1 MGIHCRGM
9 IMIVASILLATTTV
23 LASSSSATVES
34 AAVANSNA
42 TSPGTPP
49 PPVPLPRC
57 RRGTMEPK
65 VAAKCWIAILEVPLC
80 VFQIVKAFEGGSVFS
95 IGKACCHA
103 FIDLTDDCKIEV
115 FQKSEFFPAIE
126 KFCAA
131 IGGDGGSANTTTTAA
146 GLGN

>member
-9 IMIVASILLATTTV
+9 IMIVASILLATTAV
-23 LASSSSATVES
+23 LASSSATLES

-42 TSPGTPP
+42 TRPGAT

-131 IGGDGGSANTTTTAA
+131 IGGGGGANTTTAA

>member
-1 MGIHCRGM
+1 
-9 IMIVASILLATTTV
+9 MIVASILLATTAV
-23 LASSSSATVES
+23 LASSATIQSAVTNTNVTRPG
-34 AAVANSNA
+34 A
-42 TSPGTPP
+42 T

-131 IGGDGGSANTTTTAA
+131 IGGGVANTTTTTTTAA
-146 GLGN
+146 GLGNKAPSPRSA

>member
-1 MGIHCRGM
+1 MGMQCRRMIM
-9 IMIVASILLATTTV
+9 IMIVASILLTTTV
-23 LASSSSATVES
+23 LASSAATVQS
-34 AAVANSNA
+34 AVANSNA
-42 TSPGTPP
+42 TRPGAT

-65 VAAKCWIAILEVPLC
+65 VAAKCWIAIIEVPLC

-103 FIDLTDDCKIEV
+103 FVDLTDDCKIEV
-115 FQKSEFFPAIE
+115 FQRSEFFPAIE

-131 IGGDGGSANTTTTAA
+131 IGGGAAMTTAA
-146 GLGN
+146 PSPHST

>member
-1 MGIHCRGM
+1 
-9 IMIVASILLATTTV
+9 MIVASILLATTVV
-23 LASSSSATVES
+23 LASSSATLES

-42 TSPGTPP
+42 TRQGATPP
-49 PPVPLPRC
+49 VQLPRC

-65 VAAKCWIAILEVPLC
+65 VAAKCWIAIIEVPLC
-80 VFQIVKAFEGGSVFS
+80 VFQILKAFEGGSVFS
-95 IGKACCHA
+95 IGKSCCHA

-131 IGGDGGSANTTTTAA
+131 IGGGASTAA

>member
-1 MGIHCRGM
+1 
-9 IMIVASILLATTTV
+9 
-23 LASSSSATVES
+23 
-34 AAVANSNA
+34 
-42 TSPGTPP
+42 
-49 PPVPLPRC
+49 
-57 RRGTMEPK
+57 MEPK

-80 VFQIVKAFEGGSVFS
+80 VFQIVKAFGGGSVFS

-131 IGGDGGSANTTTTAA
+131 IGGGGATNTTTTTA
-146 GLGN
+146 GLGNHSEFATGVAESEKQSAAAVAKISGNLGAAEERSEEKRSGKVGEEIEIESDLEIEIF

>member
-1 MGIHCRGM
+1 M
-9 IMIVASILLATTTV
+9 IMIVASIFLATTVV
-23 LASSSSATVES
+23 LASSSATLES

-42 TSPGTPP
+42 TRPGATPP
-49 PPVPLPRC
+49 SLPRC

-65 VAAKCWIAILEVPLC
+65 VAAKCWIAIIEVPLC
-80 VFQIVKAFEGGSVFS
+80 VFQIVKAFDGGSVFS

-131 IGGDGGSANTTTTAA
+131 IGGGGANTTTTTAA